1 MPYNCIWNRFDPTSL
16 PERAGP
22 RDLVECL
29 IQGRQQS
36 DGVNT
41 SHLTDAELREL
52 VGLSYQASLLPD
64 EDRYPRFRLGAY
76 WSPEAHAGFSL
87 LSFTPALVLSVD
99 LIRRLSSGFSHNN
112 HALRVVSDHGCL
124 RCSGVDSTEF
134 WLGVLPAGRP
144 EFWAARGR
152 TSGLWLTV
160 DAPGELYVSEAVHL
174 RLRGG
179 TIQDLVPITLVRH
192 WEPWKKAGVD
202 AIARILEQRRLSD
215 IETRF
220 GGRDS
225 MVEMVA
231 DLIGRILDGMVTAR
245 HGGALVILPREGL
258 NCVDLRWPVRNLN
271 LAATAADYWEACM
284 KASDSL
290 TEQTVRDYLVR
301 RDHLLHL
308 VRSVTQLTEAD
319 GCVVL
324 SPELEVVG
332 FGGEITVDD
341 RTAACSSIVFSDL
354 DSARAWP
361 DQSGHDLGGTRHR
374 SAYRLCKTVP
384 GALVFVVSQDGDL
397 TLLYNTHD
405 NVHAIRG
412 LTARHGIT

>member
-1 MPYNCIWNRFDPTSL
+1 M
-16 PERAGP
+16 
-22 RDLVECL
+22 
-29 IQGRQQS
+29 
-36 DGVNT
+36 
-41 SHLTDAELREL
+41 
-52 VGLSYQASLLPD
+52 
-64 EDRYPRFRLGAY
+64 GAY
-76 WSPEAHAGFSL
+76 
-87 LSFTPALVLSVD
+87 D
-99 LIRRLSSGFSHNN
+99 
-112 HALRVVSDHGCL
+112 VVE
-124 RCSGVDSTEF
+124 VDSTEF

-192 WEPWKKAGVD
+192 WEPWKRAGVD

-258 NCVDLRWPVRNLN
+258 NCIDLRWPVRNLN

-341 RTAACSSIVFSDL
+341 RTAACSAIVFSDL

-397 TLLYNTHD
+397 TLLYSTHD

-412 LTARHGIT
+412 LTARHGITWRRGVPVGWPTSARTPSGLSHGPFVRHISALPQVPKITRVPVDGMTSFLGIAWCTAMIVFTPVQCMGMT